1 MLHLVAVS
9 LNLLLECL
17 RVALRYVQLCRLD
30 FILMA
35 LRVAAVVAFTLWTTM
50 ITTSEAL
57 AVQFKAFAAT
67 AVALGRQLHGL
78 QWRY

>member
-9 LNLLLECL
+9 FNLLLKCL
-17 RVALRYVQLCRLD
+17 RVALRYVQLCRFD

-57 AVQFKAFAAT
+57 AVQF
-67 AVALGRQLHGL
+67 
-78 QWRY
+78 